1 MTLQKKLT
9 TLQKKLTPIVLLLA
23 LIAAP
28 AVATSIPSLEGT
40 QPDGQLS
47 VSADGSLLVDGEL
60 RLFFDYF
67 LTARG
72 EVSDEAL
79 RLAVES
85 SAAEKLPAQAAR
97 EAAELFGRYLRF
109 TAIAERKLSGHDP
122 AAFDSTHVER
132 RYRLLSEARDKAFGE
147 DTARR
152 LFGDQLQIERAQLL
166 MQKARLDATTDAA
179 KRASL
184 ARFEA
189 SLSPAERAA
198 RAASMKPLEVR
209 RQVAEMRRMGAT
221 DAEVWAVR
229 AEAFGADAADR
240 LAALDARRDARR

>member
-1 MTLQKKLT
+1 MTQPKNLT
-9 TLQKKLTPIVLLLA
+9 TIVLLLA

-28 AVATSIPSLEGT
+28 AVAVDIPSLEGT

-47 VSADGSLLVDGEL
+47 ASAEGSLIVDGEL

-79 RLAVES
+79 RWSVES
-85 SAAEKLPAQAAR
+85 VAGEQLPARAAAQASN
-97 EAAELFGRYLRF
+97 LFARYLHF
-109 TAIAERKLSGHDP
+109 TAIAERKLAGHDP
-122 AAFDSTHVER
+122 MQTER
-132 RYRLLSEARDKAFGE
+132 GYLLLSEAREKAFGA

-152 LFGDQLQIERAQLL
+152 LFGDQLQTERAQLL
-166 MQKARLDATTDAA
+166 MQKARLDAVTDEA

-184 ARFEA
+184 ERYEA
-189 SLSPAERAA
+189 SLSSAELEA

-209 RQVAEMRRMGAT
+209 KQVAEMRRAGAT

-240 LAALDARRDARR
+240 LAALDARRTAQR